1 MAEYAW
7 LVCWQCKVTLALGKA
22 VAADEE
28 SERIV
33 CYATA
38 EGVGPEQV
46 DTTKALWRMMADH
59 VGHPMEVVREY
70 SRRFEDIG
78 ELDENG
84 DDVYDD
90 IDIEAY
96 AEGYGG

>member
-22 VAADEE
+22 VAADDE

-38 EGVGPEQV
+38 KGVGSEQPV
-46 DTTKALWRMMADH
+46 RTKALWRIMS
-59 VGHPMEVVREY
+59 VIRW
-70 SRRFEDIG
+70 R
-78 ELDENG
+78 
-84 DDVYDD
+84 
-90 IDIEAY
+90 
-96 AEGYGG
+96 